1 MEVANA
7 NSYDRDALLST
18 LNSLRERNELFEEQ
32 VERLEI
38 DLAGTR
44 ARLNER
50 DRRHYYK
57 DIGGGTIPYVAHAR
71 ANYEYGC
78 ELREAP
84 WSADAEKHKAATE
97 KARAPETAASRKAAL
112 DAGACLL
119 VKQDASTNTEGA
131 SVETAALRRSLASIA
146 GQAPHERK
154 CPESACTRE
163 SAVMFSSRRRSCPT
177 RRRAG

>member
-1 MEVANA
+1 
-7 NSYDRDALLST
+7 LIST
-18 LNSLRERNELFEEQ
+18 Q
-32 VERLEI
+32 
-38 DLAGTR
+38 AGTR

-57 DIGGGTIPYVAHAR
+57 DIGGGTIPYVEHAR

-84 WSADAEKHKAATE
+84 WSAEAEKHKAATE

-112 DAGACLL
+112 DNGACLL

-131 SVETAALRRSLASIA
+131 SVETAALRRSLMVLSSLSREANLWPRKVVREALLVASQCGVETRA
-146 GQAPHERK
+146 RSERRG
-154 CPESACTRE
+154 ESPSG
-163 SAVMFSSRRRSCPT
+163 SA
-177 RRRAG
+177 